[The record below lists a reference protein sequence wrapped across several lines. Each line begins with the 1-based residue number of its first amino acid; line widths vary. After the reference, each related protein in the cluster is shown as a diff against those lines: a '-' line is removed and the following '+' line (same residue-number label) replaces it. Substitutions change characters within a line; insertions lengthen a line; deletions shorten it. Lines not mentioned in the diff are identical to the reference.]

1 MTTPSKSESL
11 EKGLFFKTSLVSF
24 WTFLSR
30 IFGLIRDVVTTSLL
44 GSSFAHDV
52 FVVMLKVPNVFRR
65 LVAEGAFNQAFV
77 PVLTEYK
84 KLNSFDETKEIIN
97 KSFTFIFLASGILV
111 GLVFI
116 FTPIFVLI
124 FAPGFFYDESN

>member
-1 MTTPSKSESL
+1 MTTPSKLESPQ
-11 EKGLFFKTSLVSF
+11 KGLFFKTGLVSF

-44 GSSFAHDV
+44 GSSLAHDV
-52 FVVMLKVPNVFRR
+52 FVVMLKIPNVFRR

-84 KLNSFDETKEIIN
+84 NLNSFEETKRLLTN
-97 KSFTFIFLASGILV
+97 HLLSYF
-111 GLVFI
+111 
-116 FTPIFVLI
+116 
-124 FAPGFFYDESN
+124 

>member
-1 MTTPSKSESL
+1 MTTPSKLESPQ
-11 EKGLFFKTSLVSF
+11 KGLFFKTGLVSF

-44 GSSFAHDV
+44 GSSLAHDV
-52 FVVMLKVPNVFRR
+52 FVVVLKIPNVFRR

-84 KLNSFDETKEIIN
+84 NLNSFEETKGVIN

-111 GLVFI
+111 GLVLS
-116 FTPIFVLI
+116 LI
-124 FAPGFFYDESN
+124 HI